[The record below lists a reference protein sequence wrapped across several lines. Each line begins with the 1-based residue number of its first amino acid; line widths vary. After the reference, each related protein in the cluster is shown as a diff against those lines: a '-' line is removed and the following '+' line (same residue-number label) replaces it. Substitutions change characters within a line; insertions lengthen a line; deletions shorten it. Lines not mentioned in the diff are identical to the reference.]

1 MESDETINH
10 ASERERQNVALKEE
24 APEAVE
30 KIGDSGHCIIWTQF
44 PIDAVALI
52 PCQKTVFSIFLIV

>member
-1 MESDETINH
+1 
-10 ASERERQNVALKEE
+10 VALKEE

-44 PIDAVALI
+44 PIHAVALI